1 MFSRTDT
8 YRQPVNNRR
17 LGFSDSVYVANSPSK
32 VTVPVVTPK
41 VAFKSP
47 SCHIQSEISMLPASF
62 HNTVIVN
69 SHFFSYF
76 MCTRVCLQ
84 VCLCITCTLRPG
96 KGTRPIRT
104 RLRDGHKQTLVAEN
118 WTQDLCKASSALNH
132 KAISPALCHTSF
144 NYPSLDGQRRFCAS
158 YCNEI
163 VDGASFSL
171 YFCLV
176 SCYSFYL

>member
-132 KAISPALCHTSF
+132 KAISPAPDTHFLGWIFPLTLLWKHSHGHAQRYVSGDSTVTHT
-144 NYPSLDGQRRFCAS
+144 D
-158 YCNEI
+158 NEQ
-163 VDGASFSL
+163 
-171 YFCLV
+171 
-176 SCYSFYL
+176 